1 LGSPN
6 AIGDPGHPL
15 CNGNLRYDRQFD
27 PGAAACAGGDAMSR
41 FDHIVTVSRNGVKTI
56 TLNRPEKRNALSPAL
71 LEELTEALH
80 EAETCD
86 CGVVIL
92 TGAGPS
98 FCSGLDMEHLETMNA
113 RTPQDHRRDSE
124 NMARVLRTLYD
135 FPKPIIA
142 AVNGPAIAG
151 GMALA
156 TIPDF
161 TLAVPESKFGYT
173 EVRVGFVP
181 AIVASFLIRQVG
193 ELRTRELLLSGKILK
208 AQEALHLGL
217 VTQIVEHDDL
227 IPSANALAQTLLLNS
242 PQAMRAVKEL
252 LAKHAKRRLDE
263 ELADGIEA
271 NAQQRSTEDF
281 REGVRAFLEHRRAE
295 WPSMHAKV

>member
-1 LGSPN
+1 
-6 AIGDPGHPL
+6 
-15 CNGNLRYDRQFD
+15 
-27 PGAAACAGGDAMSR
+27 
-41 FDHIVTVSRNGVKTI
+41 
-56 TLNRPEKRNALSPAL
+56 
-71 LEELTEALH
+71 
-80 EAETCD
+80 
-86 CGVVIL
+86 
-92 TGAGPS
+92 
-98 FCSGLDMEHLETMNA
+98 
-113 RTPQDHRRDSE
+113 
-124 NMARVLRTLYD
+124 MAHVLRTLYD

-161 TLAVPESKFGYT
+161 TLAVPEAKFGYT
-173 EVRVGFVP
+173 EVRVGFIP

-208 AQEALHLGL
+208 AQEAHHLGL
-217 VTQIVEHDDL
+217 VTQLVDRADL
-227 IPSANALAQTLLLNS
+227 MPSAHALAQTLLLNS
-242 PQAMRAVKEL
+242 PQAMRAVKCL

-263 ELADGIEA
+263 ELEDGVEA

-281 REGVRAFLEHRRAE
+281 KEGVRAFLEHRRAD

>member
-1 LGSPN
+1 
-6 AIGDPGHPL
+6 
-15 CNGNLRYDRQFD
+15 
-27 PGAAACAGGDAMSR
+27 MSMSS
-41 FDHIVTVSRNGVKTI
+41 FKHILTESQNGVKTI
-56 TLNRPEKRNALSPAL
+56 TMNRPDKRNALCPL
-71 LEELTEALH
+71 LIDELTQALH

-98 FCSGLDMEHLETMNA
+98 FCAGLDMEHLATMNA
-113 RTPQDHRRDSE
+113 QTPGELRHDSE

-161 TLAVPESKFGYT
+161 TLAVPEAKFGYT

-181 AIVASFLIRQVG
+181 AIAASFLLRQVG
-193 ELRTRELLLSGKILK
+193 ELRTRELLLSGKILR
-208 AQEALHLGL
+208 AQEALQLGL
-217 VTQIVEHDDL
+217 VTQIVDHSELMPTAHG
-227 IPSANALAQTLLLNS
+227 LAQSLLMNS
-242 PQAMRAVKEL
+242 PQAMHAVKCL
-252 LAKHAKRRLDE
+252 LAKHARRRLDE
-263 ELADGIEA
+263 ELEEGVEA
-271 NAQQRSTEDF
+271 NAGQRSIEDF
-281 REGVRAFLEHRRAE
+281 KEGVRAFLEHRRPE
-295 WPSMHAKV
+295 WPSMYSKEKAPPCVEQ

>member
-1 LGSPN
+1 MN
-6 AIGDPGHPL
+6 
-15 CNGNLRYDRQFD
+15 
-27 PGAAACAGGDAMSR
+27 R
-41 FDHIVTVSRNGVKTI
+41 FNYILTKSENGVKTI
-56 TLNRPEKRNALSPAL
+56 TLNRPDKRNALSPML
-71 LEELTEALH
+71 IDELTQALH
-80 EAETCD
+80 EAENCD

-98 FCSGLDMEHLETMNA
+98 FCSGLDMENLETMSA
-113 RTPQDHRRDSE
+113 RTPQEHRRDSE
-124 NMARVLRTLYD
+124 NMAHVLRTLYD

-161 TLAVPESKFGYT
+161 TLAVPEAKFGYT
-173 EVRVGFVP
+173 EVRVGFIP

-193 ELRTRELLLSGKILK
+193 ERRTRELLLSGKILK

-217 VTQIVEHDDL
+217 VTQIVDRADL
-227 IPSANALAQTLLLNS
+227 MPSAHALAQTLLLNS
-242 PQAMRAVKEL
+242 PQAMRAVKCL

-263 ELADGIEA
+263 ELEDGVEA

-281 REGVRAFLEHRRAE
+281 KEGVKAFLEHRRAD
-295 WPSMHAKV
+295 WPSMHTKV